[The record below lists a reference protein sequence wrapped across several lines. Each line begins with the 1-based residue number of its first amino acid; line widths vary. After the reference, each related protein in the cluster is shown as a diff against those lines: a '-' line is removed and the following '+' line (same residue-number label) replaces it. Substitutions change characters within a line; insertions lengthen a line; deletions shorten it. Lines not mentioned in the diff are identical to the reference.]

1 MSRARQSRHD
11 RRGQIDTFQLYKPFV
26 FYVGVLLVLHAAVM
40 RSEAPSLGVGGA
52 LFSAGLLS
60 WGLVE
65 YAVHR
70 WVLHRI
76 PRAQGFNLPGNL
88 THLKHHDD
96 PQSLQR
102 LNVQLSESLPICLV
116 YFLAAWAISGNWQ
129 AATYLFTGLMAGY
142 FFYEY
147 LDFQAHHG
155 TSRNRLVRYLR
166 KYHNQHHHF
175 DATVRYGVTSPLF
188 DYLFGTFDLPKK
200 ARRIDQPL
208 WTGRRTTGRRAIA
221 TKSAA

>member
-1 MSRARQSRHD
+1 MKRVKQNRKT
-11 RRGQIDTFQLYKPFV
+11 RRGQIDRLQLYKPFV
-26 FYVGVLLVLHAAVM
+26 FYTGVLFVLHAAVL
-40 RSEAPSLGVGGA
+40 RTEALSLAVSAA
-52 LFSAGLLS
+52 LLGAGLLS

-70 WVLHRI
+70 WVLHRV
-76 PRAQGFNLPGNL
+76 PRSEGFNLPGNL
-88 THLKHHDD
+88 THLRHHDD

-102 LNVQLSESLPICLV
+102 LNVQLTESLPICVV
-116 YFLAAWAISGNWQ
+116 YYLAAWAISGSWQ
-129 AATYLFTGLMAGY
+129 MATYLFTGLMAGY

-155 TSRNRLVRYLR
+155 TSRTRLIRYLR
-166 KYHNQHHHF
+166 KYHNQHHHY

-188 DYLFGTFDLPKK
+188 DYLFGTLDLPKK
-200 ARRIDQPL
+200 TRQVQEPL
-208 WTGRRTTGRRAIA
+208 WTGRRTTR

>member
-1 MSRARQSRHD
+1 MKQNRKSRRH
-11 RRGQIDTFQLYKPFV
+11 QIDQFQLYKPFV
-26 FYVGVLLVLHAAVM
+26 FYAGVLFLLHVAVV
-40 RSEAPSLGVGGA
+40 RSQTTSLAVSGA
-52 LFSAGLLS
+52 LFLAGLLS
-60 WGLVE
+60 WGFVE

-76 PRAQGFNLPGNL
+76 PRIKGFNLPGNL
-88 THLKHHDD
+88 THLRHHDD

-102 LNVQLSESLPICLV
+102 LNVQLTESLPICIV
-116 YFLAAWAISGNWQ
+116 YYLAAWAVSGSWQ
-129 AATYLFTGLMAGY
+129 AATHLFTGLIAGY

-155 TSRNRLVRYLR
+155 TSRTRLIRYLR

-188 DYLFGTFDLPKK
+188 DYLFGTFELPKK
-200 ARRIDQPL
+200 TRRIQEPL
-208 WTGRRTTGRRAIA
+208 WTGRRNNS